1 MGSAPARAGVPLM
14 ERDANYAAVGAFVL
28 LVTLIG
34 ALFVYW
40 YSDTREH
47 RDYNRYEIY
56 FEGSVSGLERGAAVR
71 YLGVGVGRV
80 VGMHIDPRDPS
91 RVQVIVDIDS
101 TTPISSKTVAEL
113 SLQGVTGLLYI
124 DLRELHNNRPLPP
137 AVPSQKYPVISS
149 GPSRFD
155 VFLASLPELV
165 AAAGDVVQRVDRLLS
180 DGNLAAVSGALV
192 NLDKSSAGVPQ
203 AVRELNALIRDLR
216 GATAELAASA
226 KSTRTVVEAVGPE
239 VLGAVQRIRA
249 IADNLA
255 NASDELNKLIA
266 DNRQDV
272 RSFTR
277 DGLPEIERF
286 VREGRAAAE
295 DIRELSS
302 SLRENPSQL
311 LYQPPQQGVEIPR

>member
-1 MGSAPARAGVPLM
+1 M

-137 AVPSQKYPVISS
+137 PVPSQKYPVISS

-255 NASDELNKLIA
+255 NASDELDKLIA

-295 DIRELSS
+295 DIRALSS

-311 LYQPPQQGVEIPR
+311 LYQGPERGMEIPR